1 MAIQLLPLNQRLKA
15 LVVFHVESSRV
26 GKVLETKTDLV
37 RQLLRMRVQQCE
49 SVQRTQFESL
59 FITQKELLPFNL
71 ITFERNLRHHLLEWS
86 DL

>member
-15 LVVFHVESSRV
+15 LVVFHVESTRM
-26 GKVLETKTDLV
+26 GKVLEKTDLV

-49 SVQRTQFESL
+49 SIQRTQFKSL

>member
-15 LVVFHVESSRV
+15 LVVFYVEISRV

-49 SVQRTQFESL
+49 SVQRTQFKSL

-71 ITFERNLRHHLLEWS
+71 ITCERNLRHHLLEWS